1 MGLIHKTKRIW
12 INGELQLENI
22 ANYIR
27 KYFDDNNLIIVKEHN
42 SGSAFC
48 HRFKIGYKKY
58 DSKIEEINKKYKID
72 SDEEYWYFKYLESK
86 GE

>member
-1 MGLIHKTKRIW
+1 MKLIYKTKRIW

-42 SGSAFC
+42 SGSAFY
-48 HRFKIGYKKY
+48 HRFKIGCKKY